1 MLGLLLWEMGG
12 KGEEGYTGKSETPRL
27 GMTFVGDS
35 ILAVKSL
42 NHVLQVAVGD
52 GTCLG
57 RILFLET
64 FQERVNLDELAV
76 SVLAELADEF
86 AKEVVLSK
94 IVAG

>member
-27 GMTFVGDS
+27 GMTLVRDTVS
-35 ILAVKSL
+35 AVQSL

-52 GTCLG
+52 GTCFG
-57 RILFLET
+57 RILFLEM
-64 FQERVNLDELAV
+64 FQERINLDELAV
-76 SVLAELADEF
+76 AVLAELADEF
-86 AKEVVLSK
+86 AEEVVLGK